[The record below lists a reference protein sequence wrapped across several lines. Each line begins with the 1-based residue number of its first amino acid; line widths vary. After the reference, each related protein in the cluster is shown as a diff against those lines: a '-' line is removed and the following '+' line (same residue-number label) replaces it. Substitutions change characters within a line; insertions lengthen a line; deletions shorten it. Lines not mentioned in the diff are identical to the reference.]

1 MERHFERDLTKL
13 RAKLEEMVGLTQDGM
28 DAAAQ
33 SFLEGNAQAAERAFL
48 NERRINQLEIEIDH
62 DVVDCFALFQPV
74 AVDLRFLLAILKINN
89 DLERIADHVVNIC
102 QSAISCAASSPTGP
116 VTRLELPR
124 MFQLTQNMFSDAC
137 RAFFEKDLQ
146 TARMVLET
154 DDMVDSLNR
163 STVREAVQMVK
174 SGAIPLETA
183 LELMR
188 IARNLERIGDLST
201 NIAEEVIFH
210 VQAKV
215 IKHGDDNK

>member
-1 MERHFERDLTKL
+1 MERHFERDLAQL
-13 RAKLEEMVGLTQDGM
+13 RNKLEEMVRLCNESM
-28 DAAAQ
+28 DSASQA
-33 SFLEGNAQAAERAFL
+33 FLESNAQAAERAFL

-102 QSAISCAASSPTGP
+102 QSAVTCASQPPA
-116 VTRLELPR
+116 TRLELAR
-124 MFQLTQNMFSDAC
+124 MFELARNMFTDAC
-137 RAFFEKDLQ
+137 RSFFDKDLQ
-146 TARMVLET
+146 TARAVLET
-154 DDMVDSLNR
+154 DDMVDGLNR
-163 STVREAVQMVK
+163 STIREAVQLVK
-174 SGAIPLETA
+174 GGTLSLESA

-215 IKHGDDNK
+215 IKHGDDQR